1 MLTRNRS
8 RDRNVQ
14 QLFSQRRSVK
24 NLTSIAL
31 YEYSSTCVPR
41 GGGVLIRR
49 AYPSRQA
56 VFSPNSQN
64 FGWTAPPSRFRCGAF
79 G

>member
-31 YEYSSTCVPR
+31 FQTSMTKNDRPR
-41 GGGVLIRR
+41 LYFNRGNTLSIEV
-49 AYPSRQA
+49 
-56 VFSPNSQN
+56 
-64 FGWTAPPSRFRCGAF
+64 TT
-79 G
+79 